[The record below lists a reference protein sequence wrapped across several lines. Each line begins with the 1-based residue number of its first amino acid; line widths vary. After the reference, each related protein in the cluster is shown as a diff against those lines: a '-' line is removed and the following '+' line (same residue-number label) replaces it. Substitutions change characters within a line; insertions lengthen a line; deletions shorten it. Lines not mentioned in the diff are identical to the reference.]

1 MKMEG
6 VLMAAGTR
14 GGSPAETRALNHGQD
29 SDRGGWGRK
38 GGKNV
43 PGRGTG
49 GNKDKRMKDREES
62 PLTGMNNSGNKAKI
76 GLGLEGTPMPGW
88 GIWTDR
94 GATGVI

>member
-1 MKMEG
+1 MVRIRIVG
-6 VLMAAGTR
+6 D
-14 GGSPAETRALNHGQD
+14 GGEKVGRMFQAEE
-29 SDRGGWGRK
+29 
-38 GGKNV
+38 
-43 PGRGTG
+43 PG